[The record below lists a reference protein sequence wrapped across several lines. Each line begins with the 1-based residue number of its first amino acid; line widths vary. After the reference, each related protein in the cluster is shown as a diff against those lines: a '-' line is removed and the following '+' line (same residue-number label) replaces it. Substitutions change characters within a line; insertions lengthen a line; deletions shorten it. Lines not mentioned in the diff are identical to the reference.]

1 MCKYVEESVFTILHK
16 ERQLLSNVILLQH
29 QYTSGAGSVK
39 GGVKFVSSQQKR
51 ASEQIA
57 EPTPIGSSA
66 TRKGLR
72 KKPIDNVVMSSYQQ
86 NTSSLTRPKPKTTLT
101 GSAPSPTSQSANQ
114 RSSRPGP
121 THPTHPPPPPSH
133 SDHPMM
139 AKRAPNSWSPSEPR
153 QSQPAKTVLP
163 AGTANGKA
171 HPCGSEGGAEVAEI
185 PMDFPREQIKLG
197 KDIGVGDFGKVI
209 QAEAKRLIP
218 GQKKTAVVVK
228 QLKEGATNE
237 ERDTFLRPVE
247 AMK

>member
-1 MCKYVEESVFTILHK
+1 ME
-16 ERQLLSNVILLQH
+16 
-29 QYTSGAGSVK
+29 
-39 GGVKFVSSQQKR
+39 GGVKFVSSQQNQ

-86 NTSSLTRPKPKTTLT
+86 HTSSLTQPKPKTTPT
-101 GSAPSPTSQSANQ
+101 RSTPSPTSQSTNQ
-114 RSSRPGP
+114 RSPRPGP
-121 THPTHPPPPPSH
+121 AHSTHPPPPSSH

-139 AKRAPNSWSPSEPR
+139 ATRAPNSWSPSKPR
-153 QSQPAKTVLP
+153 RSQAAKTAVP
-163 AGTANGKA
+163 ASTANG
-171 HPCGSEGGAEVAEI
+171 SEGWTEGQSREAAEI

-197 KDIGVGDFGKVI
+197 KEIGGGDFGKVI
-209 QAEAKRLIP
+209 QAEAKKLLP
-218 GQKKTAVVVK
+218 GQKKTTVVVK